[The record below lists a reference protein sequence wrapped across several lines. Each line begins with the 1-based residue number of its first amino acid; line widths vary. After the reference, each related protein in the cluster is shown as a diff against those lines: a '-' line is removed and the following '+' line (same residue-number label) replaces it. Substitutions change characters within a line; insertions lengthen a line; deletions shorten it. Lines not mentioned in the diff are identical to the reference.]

1 MSDHLIQHNLARAAD
16 IYPQGIACK
25 FLDACLTYA
34 QFESKTNQLARLML
48 DLGIGG
54 GHRVGIM
61 TGRRL
66 EVPIAVYATLKTGAA
81 FVPLD
86 PDMAFE
92 RLRELIKTCEIDVII
107 SEQRLQAT
115 LEKLAV
121 TKTKPLHFIDCSG
134 ADRLVTKQPHLHCV
148 SWSTIDQHSTV
159 PVPELNI
166 RASDAAYI
174 MFTSGS
180 TGVPKGIVHT
190 HSSANAYARLTVD
203 HYAITH
209 CDVLGAHS
217 PLHFDMSTMAFLTM
231 PMAAGTAV
239 IIPDVCTRLPAS
251 MSKIIQDDG
260 ITIWYSVPY
269 AIIQLITRG
278 ALEARNLEKLRWI
291 LYGGEPFSPHH
302 IRKLMDSLP
311 KVSVSNVF
319 GPAETNQCTHYTVP
333 DSLSGDEDAVP
344 IGEFWNEAKALILDV
359 NDNPVEQGKLGELLV
374 HSPAMMKGYFRRPEL
389 NQKCFYEKV
398 DDGQST
404 SYYRTGDLATLG
416 DDGLYYY
423 SGRVDQQVKIRGN
436 RIEINE
442 IENIVLTH
450 PGVQE
455 AVAYAVDRGS
465 ENERL
470 NVSVILSGETCF
482 DEVSL
487 RSVLASSVPPFAI
500 PDRIIIRPE
509 FPRTTSGKVDRRR
522 LSMQERID

>member
-1 MSDHLIQHNLARAAD
+1 MSNHLIQHNLARAAD
-16 IYPQGIACK
+16 IAPQGIACK
-25 FLDACLTYA
+25 FLDTSLTYA
-34 QFESKTNQLARLML
+34 RFESKTNQLARLML
-48 DLGIGG
+48 DLGVGR

-66 EVPIAVYATLKTGAA
+66 EVPIAVYAALKTGAA
-81 FVPLD
+81 FIPLD

-92 RLRELIKTCEIDVII
+92 RLRELMTTCEIDVII
-107 SEQRLQAT
+107 SEQRMQVK
-115 LEKLAV
+115 LEQLAV
-121 TKTKPLHFIDCSG
+121 TRTKPLHFIDCSD
-134 ADRLVTKQPHLHCV
+134 AESLVSAQSQLHCV
-148 SWSTIDQHSTV
+148 VWSTIDQFSTL
-159 PVPELNI
+159 PVPEVNM
-166 RASDAAYI
+166 RSSDDAYI

-203 HYAITH
+203 HYAITRH
-209 CDVLGAHS
+209 DVLGAHS
-217 PLHFDMSTMAFLTM
+217 PLHFDMSTMAFLSM

-239 IIPDVCTRLPAS
+239 IIPDVYTRLPAS
-251 MSKIIQDDG
+251 MSKIMQDDG

-269 AIIQLITRG
+269 AIIQLISRG
-278 ALEARNLEKLRWI
+278 ALEARNLEKLRWV

-311 KVSVSNVF
+311 KVRVSNVY

-333 DSLSGDEDAVP
+333 GSLRGDEDAVP
-344 IGEFWNEAKALILDV
+344 IGTFWDEARALIIDA
-359 NDNPVEQGKLGELLV
+359 NDTPVEQGQLGELLV
-374 HSPAMMKGYFRRPEL
+374 HSPATMKGYFRQPEL
-389 NQKCFYEKV
+389 NLKCFYEKI
-398 DDGQST
+398 DHGQPT
-404 SYYRTGDLATLG
+404 IYYRTGDLATLG

-442 IENIVLTH
+442 IENIVLAH

-470 NVSVILSGETCF
+470 NVSVILSGERSF

-487 RSVLASSVPPFAI
+487 RAVLASSVPPFAM
-500 PDRIIIRPE
+500 PDRITVRPE
-509 FPRTTSGKVDRRR
+509 FPRTTSGKVDRRL
-522 LSMQERID
+522 LSMQERIE